1 MVKIADVA
9 RHASVSASTVSYV
22 LSGKR
27 PISQETRER
36 VQESIRVLGYRP
48 HAGARSLASR
58 RANVIA
64 LVIPLHSG
72 VHVPVVM
79 QFATAVVTTARSYDH
94 DVLLLTQDEGERGIL
109 RVAETALADA
119 VIVMDIELRDSR
131 LPVLRSLQ
139 APVVLIGFPA
149 DPRGLTCVD
158 LDFVGAG
165 RTCVEYLANMGHR
178 CIGLIGSP
186 YEVYERQTGYAT
198 RVADGFSAAI
208 HAAGITGSAKP
219 CDATR
224 KSVFHAVEEL
234 LHDHPD
240 LTALVIHNEPVIE
253 TVLDALRACGRRV
266 PEDVSV
272 VAICPDDLA
281 MRLDLTAVALPA
293 EDIARA
299 AVDLVMSKLDGGAAA
314 ESTIVPPTLTAR
326 GSTAAPNPSS

>member
-64 LVIPLHSG
+64 LVVPLHSG

-79 QFATAVVTTARSYDH
+79 QFATSVVTTARSYDH
-94 DVLLLTQDEGERGIL
+94 DVLLLTQDEGERGIQ

-119 VIVMDIELRDSR
+119 VIVMDIELQDPR

-139 APVVLIGFPA
+139 APVVLIGFPSDA
-149 DPRGLTCVD
+149 RGLTCVD
-158 LDFVGAG
+158 LDFAGAG
-165 RTCVEYLANMGHR
+165 QICVQYLVDQGHR
-178 CIGLIGSP
+178 CVGLIGSP
-186 YEVYERQTGYAT
+186 PEVYERQTGYAT
-198 RVADGFSAAI
+198 RVAEGFTSAVR
-208 HAAGITGSAKP
+208 AAGIAGETLP
-219 CDATR
+219 CDTSR
-224 KSVFHAVEEL
+224 KDVFRAVEEL
-234 LHDHPD
+234 LRDHPD

-253 TVLDALRACGRRV
+253 TVLDALRSCGRRV

-272 VAICPDDLA
+272 VAICPDEMA
-281 MRLDLTAVALPA
+281 VRLDLTAVALPA
-293 EDIARA
+293 EQIAHA
-299 AVDLVMSKLDGGAAA
+299 AVDLVMSKLDGTTAA

-326 GSTAAPNPSS
+326 GSTCPPNSSS

>member
-64 LVIPLHSG
+64 LVVPLHSG

-79 QFATAVVTTARSYDH
+79 QFATSVVTTARTYDH
-94 DVLLLTQDEGERGIL
+94 DVLLLTQDEGERGIQ

-119 VIVMDIELRDSR
+119 VIVMDVELQDPR

-149 DPRGLTCVD
+149 DSRGLTCVD
-158 LDFVGAG
+158 LDFAAAG
-165 RTCVEYLANMGHR
+165 RVCVEHLVEQGHR
-178 CIGLIGSP
+178 CVGLIGSP
-186 YEVYERQTGYAT
+186 PAVYERQTGYAT
-198 RVADGFSAAI
+198 RVAEGFTAAI
-208 HAAGITGSAKP
+208 RSARITGSAQP
-219 CDATR
+219 CDTSR
-224 KSVFHAVEEL
+224 KAVFRAVEAL
-234 LHDHPD
+234 LRDHPD

-253 TVLDALRACGRRV
+253 TVLEAVRSCGRRV
-266 PEDVSV
+266 PEDVSI
-272 VAICPDDLA
+272 VAICPEDMA
-281 MRLDLTAVALPA
+281 ARLDLTAVALPA
-293 EDIARA
+293 EDIAHA
-299 AVDLVMSKLDGGAAA
+299 AVDLVMAKLDGGTTV
-314 ESTIVPPTLTAR
+314 ESTIVPPTLTPRA
-326 GSTAAPNPSS
+326 STCPPKSSR